1 MVGISVLA
9 FLSEV
14 GTDVGKFATAEHFGS
29 RLGLCPIGV
38 RLGEVK
44 FPYSGRLLVFLGA
57 ISGDVSR
64 SDHDSPV
71 ALEGVQGA
79 LQCCRSQQ
87 SLALTLST
95 G

>member
-1 MVGISVLA
+1 MG
-9 FLSEV
+9 FQ
-14 GTDVGKFATAEHFGS
+14 
-29 RLGLCPIGV
+29 PIGV

-44 FPYSGRLLVFLGA
+44 FPHSGRLLVFLGA
-57 ISGDVSR
+57 ISGDASR
-64 SDHDSPV
+64 RDHDSPV
-71 ALEGVQGA
+71 ALEAVQGA